1 MVPRISAV
9 RRVGWEDREFVA
21 SFGYTVEFC
30 LKKIINTAILV

>member
-21 SFGYTVEFC
+21 SFSYTEFC